1 MSAILLT
8 AIWSYFL
15 GSIPFGY
22 ILVRLFR
29 GEDVRESGSG
39 NVGATNVARSSPLL
53 GLATL
58 VLDAIKGLFAVL
70 FTRAVFPADRSLLIV
85 AALFAILGHVFS
97 VWLRF
102 RGGKGVATGLGS
114 FALLAPRG
122 MLVMVGV
129 FALVTLITRRVSLG
143 SITAV
148 ALLPVLAWWL
158 DGYRSEPLS
167 LVIMAAASIVIIV
180 RHSKNLR
187 RLLNGS
193 EPRVS
198 FGRK

>member
-1 MSAILLT
+1 VSAILLT

-114 FALLAPRG
+114 PSAPSQR
-122 MLVMVGV
+122 
-129 FALVTLITRRVSLG
+129 SLYCLFWHG
-143 SITAV
+143 
-148 ALLPVLAWWL
+148 
-158 DGYRSEPLS
+158 G
-167 LVIMAAASIVIIV
+167 
-180 RHSKNLR
+180 
-187 RLLNGS
+187 
-193 EPRVS
+193 
-198 FGRK
+198 